1 MCVAYPRR
9 RSFLSSAANRSLR
22 LKMPS
27 IASVTVR
34 APIPMGS
41 DLITGSDVFDGPQ
54 YHSGYFFFEN
64 VFYNDMRDPSNV
76 DYSKYAPSFHS

>member
-1 MCVAYPRR
+1 
-9 RSFLSSAANRSLR
+9 
-22 LKMPS
+22 
-27 IASVTVR
+27 
-34 APIPMGS
+34 MGS